1 MTPTAKSRLRHPAF
15 DRLGVAFGEPI
26 ERRAIQSKLCVE
38 VFWDGHFL
46 YLQEFG
52 GLYAVQAFGH

>member
-1 MTPTAKSRLRHPAF
+1 MTPIAKSRLRHPAF
-15 DRLGVAFGEPI
+15 DRLGEAFGELV
-26 ERRAIQSKLCVE
+26 ERCVIQSKLCVE
-38 VFWDGHFL
+38 VFSDGHFL